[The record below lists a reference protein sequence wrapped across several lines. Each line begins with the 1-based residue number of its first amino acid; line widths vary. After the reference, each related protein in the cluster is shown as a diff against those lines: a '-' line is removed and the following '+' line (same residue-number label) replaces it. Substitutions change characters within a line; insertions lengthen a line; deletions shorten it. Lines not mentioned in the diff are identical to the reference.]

1 MGHSASRTLRS
12 LTCGLSANITSSS
25 STPSEPVTPTHYIIA
40 YEGNIGAG
48 KTQILTHHPPL
59 NNIEILLEPDFDNV
73 GGVKPLTAYYRQPHK
88 YATTVQFL
96 VAAKQARLIKKPF
109 ISKIRILERSPDS
122 SRNIFI
128 ETGRYFGLINKIEYE
143 CLHYTYEDLINSC
156 PLLAIVYLRTNPKTC
171 QTRIANRNSIEN
183 ITKYTLLDALNTFH
197 DSHYETLMPRKCNK
211 PAVIVVQAEDEKQT
225 VQELLDKFQF
235 MSNKLA
241 NQVTFLTFIDE
252 IASQNLSDYLTHIKL
267 DEGFARNNQYPS

>member
-25 STPSEPVTPTHYIIA
+25 STLSEPVVPTHYIIA

-48 KTQILTHHPPL
+48 KTQILTHHPQL
-59 NNIEILLEPDFDNV
+59 KNIEILLEPDFDSVN
-73 GGVKPLTAYYRQPHK
+73 GVKPLTAYYRHPRK

-96 VAAKQARLIKKPF
+96 VAAKQARLLKKPF
-109 ISKIRILERSPDS
+109 ISKIRFLERSPDS

-128 ETGRYFGLINKIEYE
+128 ETGRHFGLINKIEYE
-143 CLHYTYEDLINSC
+143 CLHYTYEDLIDNC
-156 PLLAIVYLRTNPKTC
+156 PLLAIVYLRTKPKTC

-183 ITKYTLLDALNTFH
+183 ITKFTLLDVLNTFH
-197 DSHYETLMPRKCNK
+197 DNHYKTLMPRKHNK
-211 PAVIVVQAEDEKQT
+211 PAIIVVEAEDEKQK
-225 VQELLDKFQF
+225 VQKLLDKFHF

-241 NQVTFLTFIDE
+241 NQASFLTFIDE
-252 IASQNLSDYLTHIKL
+252 IASQSLTDYLTHIKL
-267 DEGFARNNQYPS
+267 DEGFARNKQ